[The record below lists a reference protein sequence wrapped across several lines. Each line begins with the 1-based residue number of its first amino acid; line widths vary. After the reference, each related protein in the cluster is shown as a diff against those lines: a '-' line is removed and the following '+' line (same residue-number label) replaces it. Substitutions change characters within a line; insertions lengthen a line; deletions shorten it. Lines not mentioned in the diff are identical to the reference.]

1 MKAFALSRVVRSVI
15 LEITQDRLPAFRDPL
30 TGEISDKA
38 LTLAVVA
45 EMDAKHRDIA
55 KQGRREAWAASV
67 YQIVRWYMR
76 NSKTAYAVHDR
87 EHRAAEQGRKSRQR
101 RMVTFR
107 TQAGVVMTKDRLS
120 VRKDEIPFVRAA
132 YERIGVAAAD
142 VIAWLDA
149 VWEQM
154 ELAGLGDDAL
164 IGAVVSEAIDEEAA

>member
-15 LEITQDRLPAFRDPL
+15 LEITESRLPSFRDPI

-38 LTLAVVA
+38 LTLAVIA
-45 EMDAKHRDIA
+45 DMDTSHRGIA

-87 EHRAAEQGRKSRQR
+87 EHRVARSRQR

-107 TQAGVVMTKDRLS
+107 TSAGVMVTKDRLS

-132 YERIGVAAAD
+132 YVQIGVGAAD

-164 IGAVVSEAIDEEAA
+164 IGAVASEACDEEAA